1 MVRLFGISILIATV
15 FLTSC
20 KSCSNSKDAVF
31 EKSEKEEIQYFDS
44 LKHVFPEDS
53 IFSDDTC
60 RVNLEKIDLKNIKSK
75 NQRTISYKK
84 KSPVSTIQSKKTDTV
99 IHVRSIIEIPQKRVI
114 PFLPDF
120 YGEALTSM
128 NRYLL
133 LRFDNDIFIE
143 KDYYYTTGAMIGI
156 IHPKLQHFFIHK
168 TLLTL
173 GYHSLN
179 YNFLKI
185 NHEMFTPIDPE
196 QTTIDFDD
204 RPFCGTLFLEFGK
217 TSILKEKQLMLQ
229 SSLKLGV
236 MGEISLASFFQSG
249 IHNKAP
255 KGWEFQIRNDIII
268 NGLISLQK
276 GFLSRRNT
284 DFSGMIETS
293 FGSYM
298 TYLAASPKLKIGSF
312 ASSYDVFYTAKP
324 NTIERSSRKKIQY
337 TFFIEPEIRYV
348 IHNATLNGGF
358 FNRNSPHQFKK
369 NEIKHLVFNGKAGI
383 TFFFEQHGIS
393 FCYIATS
400 PEFKTGKYHGWGSI
414 NYIFNF

>member
-1 MVRLFGISILIATV
+1 MVRLFGIGILIVTM
-15 FLTSC
+15 FFTSC
-20 KSCSNSKDAVF
+20 KSCSNSRDVVF
-31 EKSEKEEIQYFDS
+31 KKFDKETIEHFDS
-44 LKHVFPEDS
+44 ITPIFPENS

-60 RVNLEKIDLKNIKSK
+60 KVDFKKNDLKNHKSK
-75 NQRTISYKK
+75 SQKTINCKK
-84 KSPVSTIQSKKTDTV
+84 KSLVSTMQYKKTDTV
-99 IHVRSIIEIPQKRVI
+99 INVLSIIETPKKRII

-143 KDYYYTTGAMIGI
+143 KDYYYTNGAMIGI

-173 GYHSLN
+173 GNNSLN
-179 YNFLKI
+179 YNSLTI
-185 NHEMFTPIDPE
+185 NHEMFTPVDPE

-217 TSILKEKQLMLQ
+217 ISILKEKQLMLQ

-236 MGEISLASFFQSG
+236 IGEISLASFFQSG

-255 KGWEFQIRNDIII
+255 TGWEFQIRNDIII
-268 NGLISLQK
+268 NGLISVQK
-276 GFLSRRNT
+276 GFLSRRNI

-298 TYLAASPKLKIGSF
+298 TYLVASPKLKIGSF

-324 NTIERSSRKKIQY
+324 NTIEKNSRKKIQY

-358 FNRNSPHQFKK
+358 FNRNSPHKFKI
-369 NEIKHLVFNGKAGI
+369 NEIKHLIFNGKIGI

-393 FCYIATS
+393 FCYTGTS
-400 PEFKTGKYHGWGSI
+400 PEFETRKYHGWGSI